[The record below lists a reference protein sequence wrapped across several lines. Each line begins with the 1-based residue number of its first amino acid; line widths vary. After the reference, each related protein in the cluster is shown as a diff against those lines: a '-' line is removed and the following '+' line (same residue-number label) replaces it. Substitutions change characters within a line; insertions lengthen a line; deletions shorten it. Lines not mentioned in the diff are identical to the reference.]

1 MRFVPN
7 GMTRPVARVA
17 LKLQHQSPHLL
28 FGAGVVGVV
37 ATAVLASKAT
47 LQLDSALTEIEETRT
62 RIKESEGLT
71 LASGHTYTAE
81 DQKRDLIVH
90 NTKSVIS
97 IGKLY
102 APTVIVG
109 VISIGCLTGAHV
121 VLNRRN
127 VALTA
132 AYAGLE
138 KAYQGYRDRVREEY
152 GEDTELALHHGT
164 TQQEVTVETTN
175 GPKKQVKTLIDG
187 TRSPY
192 AKFFD
197 ELNPN
202 YQRQA
207 EYNLVFIKCQQ
218 DYANNLLTARGH
230 LFLNDVYDMLGIERT
245 KAGSIVG
252 WFLDGEGDSY
262 VDFGL
267 YDDRPSARN
276 FVNGR
281 EAAILLDFNV
291 DGVIYDKLKN

>member
-7 GMTRPVARVA
+7 GMTRPVSRVA
-17 LKLQHQSPHLL
+17 LKLQHQSPHIL

-62 RIKESEGLT
+62 RIKESEGIT

-164 TQQEVTVETTN
+164 RQEEVMVETTN
-175 GPKKQVKTLIDG
+175 GPKKQVKTVVDG
-187 TRSPY
+187 TRSVY

-197 ELNPN
+197 QFNPN
-202 YQRQA
+202 YQKQP
-207 EYNLVFIKCQQ
+207 EYNLIFVKCQQ
-218 DYANNLLTARGH
+218 DYANHLLHARGH
-230 LFLNDVYDMLGIERT
+230 VFLNDVY
-245 KAGSIVG
+245 
-252 WFLDGEGDSY
+252 
-262 VDFGL
+262 
-267 YDDRPSARN
+267 
-276 FVNGR
+276 
-281 EAAILLDFNV
+281 
-291 DGVIYDKLKN
+291 GVIYDKLKN